1 MISALRFQYL
11 TAGLN
16 ILYTPNISCHTMPIS
31 IDHNEIQ
38 DALKQF
44 EIPDKDYY
52 LLFGNN
58 VVYLVWC
65 TTGAKAVMHTH
76 HNECVDIEIKGT
88 WHEQVPENYT
98 LPTYACVRYILATN

>member
-1 MISALRFQYL
+1 
-11 TAGLN
+11 
-16 ILYTPNISCHTMPIS
+16 MPIA

-52 LLFGNN
+52 LLFDNTA
-58 VVYLVWC
+58 VYLVWC
-65 TTGAKAVMHTH
+65 TTGAKAVMHVH
-76 HNECVDIEIKGT
+76 HNGCVDIEIKGT

-98 LPTYACVRYILATN
+98 LPTYVCVRYILATN